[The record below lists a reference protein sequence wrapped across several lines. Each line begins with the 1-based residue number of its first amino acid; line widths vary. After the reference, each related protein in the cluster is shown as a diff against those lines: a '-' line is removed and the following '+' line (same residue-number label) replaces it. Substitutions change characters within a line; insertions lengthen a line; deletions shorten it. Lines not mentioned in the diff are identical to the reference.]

1 MLLGIADGQLRPY
14 RNHASLALEFER
26 RDSRETL
33 RRMGPDSGAW
43 RGGGVSAGIKQA
55 CVGTASNAEA
65 YKWRTVASRVKH
77 QREDRSAP
85 RGSSSNLN
93 QETLSSRVSDRL
105 QDDFLEGYV
114 KTHRVH
120 TRPSPFRVA
129 TTVG

>member
-93 QETLSSRVSDRL
+93 QET
-105 QDDFLEGYV
+105 
-114 KTHRVH
+114 RVH